1 MIKLCQETDLPLMRE
16 QYSFKLT
23 FRQLKEID
31 QCVIDAASFIC
42 RRYGELGK
50 GLLN

>member
-31 QCVIDAASFIC
+31 QCNRCCSFIC

-50 GLLN
+50 DYY